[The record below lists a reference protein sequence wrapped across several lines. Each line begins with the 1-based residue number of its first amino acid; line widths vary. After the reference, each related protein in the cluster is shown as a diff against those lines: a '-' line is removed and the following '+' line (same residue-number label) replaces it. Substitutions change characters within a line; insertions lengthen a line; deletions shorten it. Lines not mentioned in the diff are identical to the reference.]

1 MCPCVY
7 MSKSMCNVLLRMK
20 HPCTSTLLKMLNV
33 IIYVQTFS
41 NKLAYFPYV
50 MVYQCPCVK
59 LHKGI
64 MAIGG
69 GQLKVVLNK
78 YHFLLD

>member
-1 MCPCVY
+1 
-7 MSKSMCNVLLRMK
+7 MSNSMCNVLLLVK

-33 IIYVQTFS
+33 ITYVQTFS
-41 NKLAYFPYV
+41 NKQAYFPYV

-59 LHKGI
+59 LRKGI
-64 MAIGG
+64 MPLGA

-78 YHFLLD
+78 